1 MISNL
6 LQLVSKVI
14 FRILSGNISNSL
26 SMSNIQQL
34 KTRNKKIHKPI
45 PSTIQVQIN
54 YNTNTNIQV
63 PIISLPD
70 YDIDCFCL
78 KYGLHHSF
86 IDKIRF
92 IKRDLGV
99 TLESVAANVDE
110 FVSPKERI
118 LPVNFNTT
126 YAQIMV
132 TIPKTTFTIKT
143 SHSEITKIL

>member
-45 PSTIQVQIN
+45 PSTIQVPIN

-70 YDIDCFCL
+70 
-78 KYGLHHSF
+78 
-86 IDKIRF
+86 KIRF

-99 TLESVAANVDE
+99 KLESVAANVDE

-118 LPVNFNTT
+118 LPVNFNTI

>member
-1 MISNL
+1 
-6 LQLVSKVI
+6 
-14 FRILSGNISNSL
+14 
-26 SMSNIQQL
+26 MSNIQQL

-45 PSTIQVQIN
+45 PSTIQVPIN

-99 TLESVAANVDE
+99 KLESVAANVDE
-110 FVSPKERI
+110 FVSPKEEFYQLI
-118 LPVNFNTT
+118 STL
-126 YAQIMV
+126 YMH
-132 TIPKTTFTIKT
+132 K
-143 SHSEITKIL
+143 